1 GEDSRSFHVSIQGTP
16 RSTASAGEIP
26 IITAVPGGQILLECP
41 EGAEPQPSVEWHRE
55 GSLLQE
61 DARRQVL
68 AQGRFLQLLAV
79 AAADGGEYSCRATS
93 APGDSGPRV
102 RVQVHG

>member
-1 GEDSRSFHVSIQGTP
+1 GEESRSFHVSIQGTP
-16 RSTASAGEIP
+16 PSMASTGEIP
-26 IITAVPGGQILLECP
+26 IITAVAGGQLLLECP
-41 EGAEPQPSVEWHRE
+41 GGAEPHPSIEWHRE

-68 AQGRFLQLLAV
+68 AQGRFLQLRAV
-79 AAADGGEYSCRATS
+79 AAMDGGEYSCRATS
-93 APGDSGPRV
+93 APGDTRV

>member
-1 GEDSRSFHVSIQGTP
+1 GEDSRSFHVSIQ
-16 RSTASAGEIP
+16 ASPSIASSGEIP
-26 IITAVPGGQILLECP
+26 IITAVAGGQLLLECP
-41 EGAEPQPSVEWHRE
+41 EGAEPHPNIEWHRE

-61 DARRQVL
+61 NARRQVL
-68 AQGRFLQLLAV
+68 AQGRFLQLRAV

-93 APGDSGPRV
+93 VPGDTSPRI